1 MAGLLQKERTDGNY
15 HKAAIEDSGEGW
27 EGAREDGVA
36 AVDMFKEPLRSSREW
51 RICYPYSK
59 KVRRGVSQQA

>member
-27 EGAREDGVA
+27 EGARGR
-36 AVDMFKEPLRSSREW
+36 MGW
-51 RICYPYSK
+51 R
-59 KVRRGVSQQA
+59 R